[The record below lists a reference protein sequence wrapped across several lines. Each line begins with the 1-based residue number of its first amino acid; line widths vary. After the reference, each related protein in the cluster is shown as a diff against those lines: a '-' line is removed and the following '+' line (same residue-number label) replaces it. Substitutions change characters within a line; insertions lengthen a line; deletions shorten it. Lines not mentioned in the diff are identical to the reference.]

1 MSEEIVLQGG
11 KEEEKGGIHVAGVD
25 QKDVREGGGRKG
37 DGIDVAG
44 VDQEG
49 VKEGGEGGC
58 EGGGGEGGC
67 RDNRELNWRSML
79 MF

>member
-11 KEEEKGGIHVAGVD
+11 KEEEKGGIHVS
-25 QKDVREGGGRKG
+25 
-37 DGIDVAG
+37 G

-58 EGGGGEGGC
+58 
-67 RDNRELNWRSML
+67 RDNKELNWRSML